1 MKHRSRNCQ
10 VVVVVQMDRGDVR
23 VLVQALSVCKG
34 LSGKVAC
41 TLCSADDAAC
51 ALLSAVGEG
60 ADLKGMAARTSQ
72 ACAKP
77 CQAVSSHV
85 KPCQPLLPGVC
96 QAWWWVSEEGV
107 AAAARVKDSGQP
119 RRIVRDGKRVV
130 SRAKATAWSRSHV
143 ASCAPPKKGEIEAPD
158 GKNVLHVGCGLLKAA
173 ILVVRLARSIPTPY
187 L

>member
-1 MKHRSRNCQ
+1 MR
-10 VVVVVQMDRGDVR
+10 VVSQLRIQR
-23 VLVQALSVCKG
+23 VAAVLSVLSVCKG

-41 TLCSADDAAC
+41 TLRSADDAAC

-119 RRIVRDGKRVV
+119 RRVVRDGKRVV
-130 SRAKATAWSRSHV
+130 SRAKATAWSRSH
-143 ASCAPPKKGEIEAPD
+143 AAYCAPPKKGKSRHRTA
-158 GKNVLHVGCGLLKAA
+158 KTCF
-173 ILVVRLARSIPTPY
+173 T
-187 L
+187 